1 MNIRPAPPPAPPLE
15 TRDILGVEVAFETQR
30 EAIARLQ
37 RAIAA
42 DDFTP
47 IGFLNAHV
55 ANIACADPEFR
66 RTLDG
71 FLILADGVGVDMA
84 AKLLHGE
91 SFPANLNG
99 TDFAPAFL
107 RATRSGLRV
116 GLLGARRENVEAA
129 ARRLAHIAPGH
140 DYIVFGD
147 GFFSPDEEA
156 QILARLKELR
166 PDVLLVAMGVPRQ
179 EQWIAQNL
187 TPDHCIVAM
196 GVGALFD
203 FLSGAVPRAP
213 HWMRRLR
220 LEWVFRLS
228 LEPARMWRRYVV
240 GNPLFLA
247 RVVIGKLSGQGQGA

>member
-1 MNIRPAPPPAPPLE
+1 MNIRTAPLPAPPLE

-42 DDFTP
+42 GDFTP

-55 ANIACADPEFR
+55 ANIACADREFR

-116 GLLGARRENVEAA
+116 GLFGARRENVEAA

-220 LEWVFRLS
+220 LEWIFRLS

-247 RVVIGKLSGQGQGA
+247 RVVFGKLSGQGQGA